1 MATFDISLDVHKRTR
16 PVPRTV
22 TVRVGDV
29 GTQTIRAR
37 LTDDGEACN
46 ADGKEA
52 RLDILKADG
61 TWAKVTSQV
70 SGDTVTCTLDS
81 KAVSSPGMCRLA
93 HFVLTGGDGTAEST
107 EGFALKILPNV
118 DGSGQESSDYDDRI
132 EGLIAKWLKFEEEA
146 DASEKARSDA
156 EATRKNA
163 ETERNIA
170 EQSRKADET
179 KRSTA
184 ERDRVAA
191 EKLRA
196 ATEENRTTSEAT
208 RESNESDRQSKEAE
222 RVKAENER
230 AEADVQREMDTSAAL
245 DASNA
250 ALALVAAFVSSS
262 TGSKADLDAFGHSVA
277 ETSGRFACIGGTVYC
292 PTAKVSVSGTKAS
305 LPTSSADDKTAKLA

>member
-16 PVPRTV
+16 PIPRTV

-37 LTDDGEACN
+37 LTDDGEAYS

-156 EATRKNA
+156 EALRKQA
-163 ETERNIA
+163 ESMRKTA
-170 EQSRKADET
+170 EESRKEAES
-179 KRSTA
+179 KRVSTEA
-184 ERDRVAA
+184 GRVNA

-196 ATEENRTTSEAT
+196 EAEKRRQTAETARETSEKDRQTEE
-208 RESNESDRQSKEAE
+208 SKRVEAE
-222 RVKAENER
+222 SGR
-230 AEADVQREMDTSAAL
+230 AEAEAKREADTSAAI

-250 ALALVAAFVSSS
+250 ALALAAAFVSSS
-262 TGSKADLDAFGHSVA
+262 TGSKADLDAFGYSVA
-277 ETSGRFACIGGTVYC
+277 ETSGRFAYIGGTAYC
-292 PTAKVSVSGTKAS
+292 PSARASVSGSKAA
-305 LPTSSADDKTAKLA
+305 LPTSSVNGKTARLA